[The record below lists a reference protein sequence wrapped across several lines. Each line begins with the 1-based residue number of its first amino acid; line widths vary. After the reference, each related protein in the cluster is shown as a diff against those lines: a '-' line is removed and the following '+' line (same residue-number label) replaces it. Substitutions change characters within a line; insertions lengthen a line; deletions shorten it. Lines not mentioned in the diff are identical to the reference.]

1 MVYTAQPNQLPTIT
15 QVLQMVNEMTSRV
28 PVRHRMPYD
37 EPVAGDDLFLL
48 NRTASGLFTL
58 KPNITTQPC
67 LFYGDNEYH
76 LVLQPK
82 WNSLQPKDYL
92 IENVMREEFELTMM
106 SHPLYRLFVKGIPTR
121 RQPVRIINPFGVAM
135 SYGFPSP
142 MLPLTSSLDVAS
154 FLATHRRNEQ
164 TGEWEAIE
172 EYDSQGNINVGVLY
186 VLDLALPFPMM
197 VGLSC
202 VGMQAFERPGRQ
214 KSYGLHIEKGGNFNE
229 YRFVYGFQFRQNP
242 EDVRCLEEK
251 FEKGNWLTPDE
262 LIAQKAQDILRTK
275 RVSEA
280 AFQLNCRNNPSQNP
294 EENRSKLEKAGV
306 QILNSSGHTF
316 SDEELNREFY
326 PHAEEKWEEMFNSV
340 VAVHPGFDTL
350 LTDIR
355 NFPTTAMGRN
365 FFRK

>member
-1 MVYTAQPNQLPTIT
+1 
-15 QVLQMVNEMTSRV
+15 
-28 PVRHRMPYD
+28 
-37 EPVAGDDLFLL
+37 
-48 NRTASGLFTL
+48 
-58 KPNITTQPC
+58 
-67 LFYGDNEYH
+67 
-76 LVLQPK
+76 
-82 WNSLQPKDYL
+82 
-92 IENVMREEFELTMM
+92 
-106 SHPLYRLFVKGIPTR
+106 
-121 RQPVRIINPFGVAM
+121 
-135 SYGFPSP
+135 
-142 MLPLTSSLDVAS
+142 
-154 FLATHRRNEQ
+154 
-164 TGEWEAIE
+164 
-172 EYDSQGNINVGVLY
+172 
-186 VLDLALPFPMM
+186 
-197 VGLSC
+197 
-202 VGMQAFERPGRQ
+202 MQAFERPGRQ

-242 EDVRCLEEK
+242 EEVRCLEEK

-326 PHAEEKWEEMFNSV
+326 PHAEEKWEEMFNRV
-340 VAVHPGFDTL
+340 VAVHPGLGTL